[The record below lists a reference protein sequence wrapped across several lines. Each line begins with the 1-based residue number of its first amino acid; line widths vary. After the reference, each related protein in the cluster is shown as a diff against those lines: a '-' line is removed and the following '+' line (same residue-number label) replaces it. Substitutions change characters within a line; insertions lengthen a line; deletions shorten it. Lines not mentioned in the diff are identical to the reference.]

1 MREYTCLIRNQVP
14 LVEKN
19 HAPFPSGAVIVI
31 VAVGGVLAL
40 LCFVLL
46 GGGRISA
53 TKFKEWRG
61 GNAWYLTYEGT
72 ALDGPSQFTTVR
84 YGNTPDRFK
93 PDHEQKP
100 LGPGRLPWNTKVFVS
115 TGQEAF
121 VEVTPAEGTT
131 AACRILLDG
140 VRVVAEGKSPAPGQP
155 AVCKVTTSST
165 PEKWPRD

>member
-1 MREYTCLIRNQVP
+1 MRESHHLIRNQVP

-19 HAPFPSGAVIVI
+19 HAPFPSGAVIVT

-53 TKFKEWRG
+53 TKLKEWRG

-72 ALDGPSQFTTVR
+72 ALDGPSQFAAVR
-84 YGNTPDRFK
+84 YGQDAEGLESGHRQ
-93 PDHEQKP
+93 EA
-100 LGPGRLPWNTKVFVS
+100 LGPGQLPWNTKVVVG
-115 TGQEAF
+115 TGREAS
-121 VEVTPAEGTT
+121 VELTPAEGTT

>member
-1 MREYTCLIRNQVP
+1 MI
-14 LVEKN
+14 
-19 HAPFPSGAVIVI
+19 AI
-31 VAVGGVLAL
+31 VAVGSLLAL
-40 LCFVLL
+40 LCTGKILAPTL
-46 GGGRISA
+46 
-53 TKFKEWRG
+53 KERRG

-84 YGNTPDRFK
+84 YGNNPDRFK
-93 PDHEQKP
+93 PDHEQKT

-140 VRVVAEGKSPAPGQP
+140 VRVVAEDRSPAPGRP
-155 AVCKVTTSST
+155 AVCTVTTSST
-165 PEKWPRD
+165 PEEWPR